1 MRIVG
6 GLDIHRSQITFDHV
20 DVDTGERQRGRVI
33 GTREAFGC
41 WLDQFPE
48 TAFASFAFEGC
59 TGWRYVAE
67 ELIGHGFEAHMAEPA
82 EAAALKGTKKRAKTD
97 RNDAEHLRL
106 MLTDGRITESWIP
119 PKHVIDVRIIG
130 RLYQK
135 MMADRRRWLQ
145 RIHAQLFQQG
155 AVPIVGLSTPKGR
168 AQLTDQELSPA
179 GGFYVDRAQAM
190 IETLD
195 IQLDEI
201 HGELCR
207 IGRTQPGA
215 RAIGELFGFGPLLS
229 VLAWSE
235 MGDTRRFS
243 SSRQAVRYAGLDI
256 TVHESAG
263 KRRAGRLSKQGPS
276 TLRYALVEAA
286 QHAAKKT
293 SPDHQLHR
301 NVKQRAGSS
310 AAALTIA
317 RKHAK
322 RVHHIL
328 RELGDDA
335 WQPT

>member
-20 DVDTGERQRGRVI
+20 DVDTGEQCRGRI
-33 GTREAFGC
+33 GGTRDVFGE
-41 WLDQFPE
+41 WLDRFPE
-48 TAFASFAFEGC
+48 TAFVAFAFEGC

-67 ELIGHGFEAHMAEPA
+67 ELTDRGFEAHMAEPA
-82 EAAALKGTKKRAKTD
+82 EAAALKGHKKRAKTD
-97 RNDAEHLRL
+97 RADAEHLRM
-106 MLTDGRITESWIP
+106 MLADGRITESWIP
-119 PKHVIDVRIIG
+119 PAHVNDVRIMG

-135 MMADRRRWLQ
+135 MMAERRRWLQ

-155 AVPIVGLSTPKGR
+155 SAPVAGLSTPKGR
-168 AQLTDQELSPA
+168 DQLTDRELSPV
-179 GGFYVDRAQAM
+179 GRFYVDHAQTM
-190 IETLD
+190 IEVLD
-195 IQLDEI
+195 SHLDDV
-201 HGELCR
+201 HAELSR
-207 IGRTQPGA
+207 IGRTHRGPQ
-215 RAIGELFGFGPLLS
+215 AIGELFGFGPLLS
-229 VLAWSE
+229 TITWSE

-243 SSRQAVRYAGLDI
+243 SSRQAVRYAGLDV

-263 KRRAGRLSKQGPS
+263 KRRAGRLSRQGSP

-286 QHAAKKT
+286 HHASKPA
-293 SPDHQLHR
+293 SPDHQLYR
-301 NVKQRAGSS
+301 NTQQRIGASR
-310 AAALTIA
+310 AALTVA

>member
-20 DVDTGERQRGRVI
+20 DVDTGERRRGEVG
-33 GTREAFGC
+33 GTREAFGV

-48 TAFASFAFEGC
+48 TAFVAFAFEGC

-67 ELIGHGFEAHMAEPA
+67 ELLERGFEAHMAEPA
-82 EAAALKGTKKRAKTD
+82 EAAALKGNKKRAKTD
-97 RNDAEHLRL
+97 RNDAAHLRSL
-106 MLTDGRITESWIP
+106 LTDGRITESWIP
-119 PKHVIDVRIIG
+119 PAHVIDVRIMG

-135 MMADRRRWLQ
+135 MMADRRRWVQ

-155 AVPIVGLSTPKGR
+155 AAPIVGLSTSNGR
-168 AQLTDQELSPA
+168 AQLTNRELSPA
-179 GGFYVDRAQAM
+179 GRFYVDHAHAM
-190 IETLD
+190 IEVLD
-195 IQLDEI
+195 CHLNEI
-201 HGELCR
+201 HTELSR

-215 RAIGELFGFGPLLS
+215 QAIGELFGFGTLLS
-229 VLAWSE
+229 VLTWSE

-243 SSRQAVRYAGLDI
+243 SSRQAVRYAGLDV

-263 KRRAGRLSKQGPS
+263 KRRAGRLSKQGSP

-286 QHAAKKT
+286 QHGSKKT
-293 SPDHQLHR
+293 SPDHQLYR
-301 NVKQRAGSS
+301 NAQQRVGSS
-310 AAALTIA
+310 RAALTVA

-335 WQPT
+335 WQPI

>member
-6 GLDIHRSQITFDHV
+6 GLDIHRSQVTFDHV
-20 DVDTGERQRGRVI
+20 DVDTGERQRGRII
-33 GTREAFGC
+33 GTREAFGH

-48 TAFASFAFEGC
+48 TAFVAFAFEGC

-67 ELIGHGFEAHMAEPA
+67 ELIDRGFEAHMAEPA
-82 EAAALKGTKKRAKTD
+82 EAAALKGGKKRAKTD
-97 RNDAEHLRL
+97 GKDAEHLRV
-106 MLTDGRITESWIP
+106 MLADGRITESWIP
-119 PKHVIDVRIIG
+119 PAFVIDVRIVG

-135 MMADRRRWLQ
+135 MLADRRRWLQ

-155 AVPIVGLSTPKGR
+155 VVPIVGLSTPKGR
-168 AQLTDQELSPA
+168 VQLTDRELSP
-179 GGFYVDRAQAM
+179 GGRVYVDHAEAM
-190 IETLD
+190 IEMLD
-195 IQLDEI
+195 GRLSEV
-201 HGELCR
+201 HTELCR
-207 IGRTQPGA
+207 IGRLQPGA
-215 RAIGELFGFGPLLS
+215 QAIGELFGFGPLLS
-229 VLAWSE
+229 TLTWSE

-263 KRRAGRLSKQGPS
+263 KRRAGRLSKQGSS

-286 QHAAKKT
+286 QHGSKPA
-293 SPDHQLHR
+293 SPDHQLYR
-301 NVKQRAGSS
+301 DAQQRVGSS
-310 AAALTIA
+310 RAALTIA

-328 RELGDDA
+328 RDLGDDA